1 MCDRPVISWD
11 RAMLRRFVRAIAA
24 AEAADKD
31 VFEFDG
37 HEYLLSYARYLAQY
51 LSTRLRRS
59 TDE

>member
-1 MCDRPVISWD
+1 
-11 RAMLRRFVRAIAA
+11 MLRRFVRAIAA